1 MIKPLGVI
9 SIKEYIHTLIFIFSR
24 EQEDKRTRGQENKR
38 TREQEN
44 MKKALLIFAAIFTM
58 WTVASA
64 QSTSKVKEI
73 NQAEFVALFDMNTG
87 TIAQPSVFD
96 FNATWCGPCRQLAPA
111 LEQLAAEYEGRV
123 NFYSIDVD
131 KNKDLAKMLEI
142 QSIPYVLFFGTNGDD
157 PEEMIGL
164 RTKEEVKTYIE
175 KILKSK

>member
-1 MIKPLGVI
+1 
-9 SIKEYIHTLIFIFSR
+9 
-24 EQEDKRTRGQENKR
+24 
-38 TREQEN
+38 